1 MKRSTSRFPF
11 ILFGAFAVSGLAAS
25 RLAAERMYDA
35 ELKRLIEATN
45 KGVVA
50 FRKAARPDFRNSRIT
65 WDGTQYI
72 VSNYLEDLEQ
82 AGKRLQSRYDLNN
95 AAVPEAT
102 DFLKRLKTAD
112 EFAATNPGISGAKNE
127 WNALMTNVT
136 ALAAAYGI
144 DYASDPATWKPARTP
159 DGPIRAEAFSIESQT
174 KQLGKSLDEAAK
186 SAGLDKSRRKII
198 EGQAEVA
205 QKAASDVRK
214 AVDAGRDP
222 GSAMDRL
229 TASLADLSATVEKD
243 GLSGSV
249 SSAWTTLQD
258 SIGKLKGYLGA

>member
-1 MKRSTSRFPF
+1 MKPRPSHFVLAVLSAFVTSG
-11 ILFGAFAVSGLAAS
+11 IAS
-25 RLAAERMYDA
+25 AAERMYDP

-50 FRKAARPDFRNSRIT
+50 FRKAARPDFRNSKIT
-65 WDGTQYI
+65 WEGNEYA
-72 VSNYLEDLEQ
+72 VGNYLEDLEQ
-82 AGKRLQSRYDLNN
+82 AGKKLQSRYDLNY

-102 DFLKRLKTAD
+102 DFLKRLKIAD
-112 EFAATNPGISGAKNE
+112 DFAVENPGVSGAKNE
-127 WNALMTNVT
+127 WNALRTN
-136 ALAAAYGI
+136 AISLAAAYGI
-144 DYASDPATWKPARTP
+144 DFASNPAAWQAARTP

-186 SAGLDKSRRKII
+186 SAGLDKSRRKVI
-198 EGQAEVA
+198 EGQAETA

-229 TASLADLSATVEKD
+229 STSLADLSATVEKD
-243 GLSGSV
+243 GLAGNV
-249 SSAWTTLQD
+249 SSAWTALQD
-258 SIGKLKGYLGA
+258 SMRKLKGFLGA

>member
-1 MKRSTSRFPF
+1 MKSRPSH
-11 ILFGAFAVSGLAAS
+11 LALAVLSAFVMSGTVS
-25 RLAAERMYDA
+25 AAERMYDP

-65 WDGTQYI
+65 WDGNEYI

-82 AGKRLQSRYDLNN
+82 AGKKLQSRYDLNN

-112 EFAATNPGISGAKNE
+112 EFAAANPGVSGAKNE
-127 WNALMTNVT
+127 WNALRTNAT

-144 DYASDPATWKPARTP
+144 DFSSDPATWQAARTP

-186 SAGLDKSRRKII
+186 SAGLDKSRRKVI
-198 EGQAEVA
+198 EGQAETA

-229 TASLADLSATVEKD
+229 STSLADLSATVEKD
-243 GLSGSV
+243 GLAGNV
-249 SSAWTTLQD
+249 SSAWTALQD
-258 SIGKLKGYLGA
+258 SMRKLKGFLGA